1 MRPVLI
7 ALLLAL
13 VGCSSVKEELKP
25 AELTPIEAEYGF
37 EQLWSTRVGD
47 GQDERFARLAPAV
60 AGDTV
65 FTVDHRGLVTA
76 VGLAN
81 GERRWRTRLDTEIGG
96 GVGLGVNQVLVGSL
110 DGEVIALDSETGRQL
125 WRTPLNS
132 ELLARPAGDAD
143 IVAALTIDGRLVAL
157 NPADGAVKWTYNH
170 PTPVLSLRGNADPV
184 VSDGSVYAGFDNGQ
198 LLRFEASGGQL
209 RWAVRIA
216 QPQGRTEIERLVD
229 VDTRP
234 LLINGALLAAGVN
247 GRLISLVPQSGQ
259 FNWAQPLSSYTDLA
273 ASADTVVAVD
283 VNSHV
288 RGFNLATGTPSWIN
302 DKLHRRGVQ
311 APAIIDGVVAVVDDT
326 GVLHGL
332 SLSDGELVARR
343 KVGGPVLKPQV
354 VDDTL
359 LLLTTDGVLRAFT
372 LKSLTQSN

>member
-1 MRPVLI
+1 MRAVLI
-7 ALLLAL
+7 GLLLAV

-25 AELTPIEAEYGF
+25 AELTPIEAQYGF
-37 EQLWSTRVGD
+37 EQLWSARVGD
-47 GQDERFARLAPAV
+47 GQDERFARLTPAI

-76 VGLAN
+76 VGLTK
-81 GERRWRTRLDTEIGG
+81 GERRWRTQLDAEIGG
-96 GVGLGVNQVLVGSL
+96 GVGLGANQLLVGSL
-110 DGEVIALDSETGRQL
+110 DGEVIALDPADGREL
-125 WRTPLNS
+125 WRTPLKS
-132 ELLARPAGDAD
+132 EILAGPAGDAG
-143 IVAALTIDGRLVAL
+143 IVAVLTIDGRLVAL
-157 NPADGAVKWTYNH
+157 DPADGSVRWTYNH
-170 PTPVLSLRGNADPV
+170 PTPVLSLRGNADPLV
-184 VSDGSVYAGFDNGQ
+184 IDGSVYAGFDNGQ

-209 RWAVRIA
+209 RWAVRVG

-234 LLINGALLAAGVN
+234 LLVDGALLAAGVN
-247 GRLISLVPQSGQ
+247 GRLVSLVPQSGQ
-259 FNWAQPLSSYTDLA
+259 FNWAQPLSSFVDLA
-273 ASADTVVAVD
+273 VSDDAVVAVD
-283 VNSHV
+283 ANSHV
-288 RGFNLATGTPSWIN
+288 RSFNLATGTPGWIN

-354 VDDTL
+354 VDDIL

-372 LKSLTQSN
+372 LKPLQQSN